1 MDLPESLLASSIR
14 RGTIIHAEIFE
25 QIGHGKFFVVMAVT
39 EDSIVGFFFIN
50 SNINPIL
57 EDKPEQM
64 NMQFLLKMTDYAF
77 LKYDS
82 YLCASS
88 LIKRKREDLTQ
99 ALSIGKAEI
108 VGELKECDMN
118 LVLHGA
124 QQSRLFSK
132 NEKEQFFYP

>member
-64 NMQFLLKMTDYAF
+64 NM
-77 LKYDS
+77 
-82 YLCASS
+82 
-88 LIKRKREDLTQ
+88 
-99 ALSIGKAEI
+99 
-108 VGELKECDMN
+108 
-118 LVLHGA
+118 
-124 QQSRLFSK
+124 
-132 NEKEQFFYP
+132 